1 MAITHETSPID
12 ADDETIRRYLNDA
25 FLPALLPALAH
36 ATGDMSILSEDL
48 RAPEGAMT
56 IGVEQGGMT
65 ADQQVRARE
74 LAMDAIRK
82 LRDGV
87 ISPSSRS
94 IEEDARTIS
103 RWMTGS
109 AASDEYLPMLLE
121 QLNAQGDARVPQWKA
136 DPAKPFHVVVIGAGM
151 SGLLAGIRL
160 KQAGVNFTIIEKNAD
175 VGGTWFENT
184 YPGARVDVP
193 STSYSY
199 SFAQKLD
206 WPNFFSPQAVLLDYF
221 REVADEYQLRPNIRF
236 NTEVES
242 LTFDDE
248 SALWRVTVR
257 SADGTETFDANA
269 IVSATG
275 QLNRPHMPEIDGMTS
290 FEGPSFHSAQWN
302 HDVDLKGKR
311 VCVIGTGASAAQFI
325 PEIAK
330 EVAELTVFQRT
341 PAWFVPA
348 PNYHDEVP
356 EGQRWLYQ
364 HIPHYLHWY
373 RFYLF
378 WTTGD
383 GLLAAA
389 KVDENWDA
397 SEKSISEVNEQ
408 LRTLLT
414 MYLQAQYADRPDLAA
429 KVVPQYP
436 VASKRMVIENGIY
449 ATTMKQPHVHLVTEH
464 IDRITP
470 AGVRTVDGIEHKAD
484 VIIYGTGFLASRFLT
499 PMKVTGRGGVDI
511 NEQWDGDARAYMG
524 ITVPNFPNFY
534 MLYGPNTNIVVNGSI
549 IYFSECEV
557 QYVMGCLRL
566 LIEDGH
572 RAMDCKPD
580 VHDAYNE
587 RIDAGNRQMAWGF
600 SKVNAW
606 YKNDKGRVTQNWPF
620 DLIEYWRQTRE
631 PNPND
636 YVWL

>member
-1 MAITHETSPID
+1 MC
-12 ADDETIRRYLNDA
+12 IRD
-25 FLPALLPALAH
+25 
-36 ATGDMSILSEDL
+36 S
-48 RAPEGAMT
+48 
-56 IGVEQGGMT
+56 
-65 ADQQVRARE
+65 
-74 LAMDAIRK
+74 
-82 LRDGV
+82 
-87 ISPSSRS
+87 
-94 IEEDARTIS
+94 
-103 RWMTGS
+103 
-109 AASDEYLPMLLE
+109 
-121 QLNAQGDARVPQWKA
+121 
-136 DPAKPFHVVVIGAGM
+136 
-151 SGLLAGIRL
+151 
-160 KQAGVNFTIIEKNAD
+160 
-175 VGGTWFENT
+175 
-184 YPGARVDVP
+184 
-193 STSYSY
+193 SY

-206 WPNFFSPQAVLLDYF
+206 WPNFFSPQGVLLEYF
-221 REVADEYQLRPNIRF
+221 REVADEYQLRPFIRF
-236 NTEVES
+236 NTEVQS

-248 SALWRVTVR
+248 RALWHVTVR
-257 SADGTETFDANA
+257 KPDAGTETFDANA
-269 IVSATG
+269 IISATG
-275 QLNRPHMPEIDGMTS
+275 QLNRPHMPEIDGMSS

-302 HDVDLKGKR
+302 HDIDLKGKR

-330 EVAELTVFQRT
+330 EVADLTVFQRT

-348 PNYHDEVP
+348 PNYHDQVP

-397 SEKSISEVNEQ
+397 SEKSISEINEQ
-408 LRTLLT
+408 MRALLT
-414 MYLQAQYADRPDLAA
+414 MYLQAQYADRPDLAE
-429 KVVPQYP
+429 KVIPQYP

-449 ATTMKQPHVHLVTEH
+449 ATTMKQPHVHLVTEP

-470 AGVRTVDGIEHKAD
+470 AGVRTKDGVDHKAD

-499 PMKVTGRGGVDI
+499 PMKVTGRGGIDI
-511 NEQWDGDARAYMG
+511 NEHWDGDARAYMG

-566 LIEDGH
+566 LLEDGH
-572 RAMDCKPD
+572 RAMDCKPE

-587 RIDAGNRQMAWGF
+587 RVDAGNRQMAWGF